1 MLNICFYPTL
11 ILPLI
16 VTIPEELNN
25 VKPSTFEKN
34 RINDPFLYSRPS
46 IFNGI
51 KSSNWPIFH
60 HVLV

>member
-1 MLNICFYPTL
+1 MLNICFYPTV

-34 RINDPFLYSRPS
+34 RINDPFL
-46 IFNGI
+46 
-51 KSSNWPIFH
+51 
-60 HVLV
+60 